1 MKPVFSRYKKGVIP
15 FIKRILATLSTLF
28 LLFLT
33 VGVIDFEK
41 LDLNTRLGGLGDYN
55 VTDIENQIEA
65 TKEKGKETVKNVKDK
80 FLADNEVIITRVI
93 DGDTVYVLNN
103 KGKEEKVR
111 LLLIDTPETSHPD
124 KPAQLFG
131 EEAKEYAKRYLK
143 QGTKAVLEKGVQD
156 TDKYGRTLGYLFVDG
171 VNFNK
176 HMVEKGYAR
185 VAYVY
190 EPNTKYLDEFLE
202 AEKRAKEKKLNIWS
216 IDGYVTERGF
226 DMSVVE

>member
-1 MKPVFSRYKKGVIP
+1 MKPVFSRCKKGVIP

-131 EEAKEYAKRYLK
+131 EEAKEYAKRYLRP
-143 QGTKAVLEKGVQD
+143 GTKAVLEKGVQD

>member
-131 EEAKEYAKRYLK
+131 EEAKEYAKRYLR

>member
-1 MKPVFSRYKKGVIP
+1 MIP

-55 VTDIENQIEA
+55 VTDIENQIET

-131 EEAKEYAKRYLK
+131 EEAKEYAKRYLR

>member
-1 MKPVFSRYKKGVIP
+1 M
-15 FIKRILATLSTLF
+15 TLF

-55 VTDIENQIEA
+55 VTDIENQIET

-131 EEAKEYAKRYLK
+131 EEAKEYAKRYLRP
-143 QGTKAVLEKGVQD
+143 GTKAVLEKGVQD

-202 AEKRAKEKKLNIWS
+202 AEKRAREKKLNIWS

>member
-1 MKPVFSRYKKGVIP
+1 MIP

-33 VGVIDFEK
+33 IGVIDFEK
-41 LDLNTRLGGLGDYN
+41 LDLNTRLGDLGDYN

-131 EEAKEYAKRYLK
+131 EEAKEYAKRYLR

>member
-1 MKPVFSRYKKGVIP
+1 MIP

-33 VGVIDFEK
+33 IGVIDFEK

-93 DGDTVYVLNN
+93 DGDTVYVLND

-131 EEAKEYAKRYLK
+131 EEAKEYAKRYLR

>member
-1 MKPVFSRYKKGVIP
+1 M
-15 FIKRILATLSTLF
+15 TLF

-131 EEAKEYAKRYLK
+131 EEAKEYAKRYLR

-202 AEKRAKEKKLNIWS
+202 AEKRAREKKLNIWS

>member
-1 MKPVFSRYKKGVIP
+1 MIP

-131 EEAKEYAKRYLK
+131 EEAKEYAKRYLR

-190 EPNTKYLDEFLE
+190 DPNTKYLDEFLE

>member
-1 MKPVFSRYKKGVIP
+1 MIP

-33 VGVIDFEK
+33 IGVIDFEK

-131 EEAKEYAKRYLK
+131 EEAKEYAKRYLRP
-143 QGTKAVLEKGVQD
+143 GTKAVLEKGVQD

>member
-1 MKPVFSRYKKGVIP
+1 MIP

-33 VGVIDFEK
+33 IGVIDFEK

-131 EEAKEYAKRYLK
+131 EEAKEYAKRYLR

>member
-1 MKPVFSRYKKGVIP
+1 MIP

-131 EEAKEYAKRYLK
+131 EEAKEYAKRYLR

>member
-1 MKPVFSRYKKGVIP
+1 MIP

-131 EEAKEYAKRYLK
+131 EEAKEYAKRYLRP
-143 QGTKAVLEKGVQD
+143 GTKAVLEKGVQD